1 MKPLNERQ
9 IAVLRIVK
17 SYHFKKYYFKM
28 PMNVV
33 ESYDHRTLSS
43 LIHRGLIEYK
53 GGFECD
59 SKGMRATSSPL
70 GLAMTEKGLTVL
82 ENLSKKQK
90 KEPEQ
95 NIDSDSF
102 SPSF

>member
-1 MKPLNERQ
+1 
-9 IAVLRIVK
+9 
-17 SYHFKKYYFKM
+17 
-28 PMNVV
+28 
-33 ESYDHRTLSS
+33 
-43 LIHRGLIEYK
+43 
-53 GGFECD
+53 
-59 SKGMRATSSPL
+59 MRATSSPL

-95 NIDSDSF
+95 NIDSGSF